1 MTSRRNHHLEQR
13 GQRWYYVRRVPARFK
28 SIDKRR
34 IVRTT
39 LCTDSLTIARER
51 RDMMMDTD
59 EQNWELALTKQLNI
73 TTADSPEMCRYRLAR
88 RKAQAVGFEFKPVLE
103 IAHSEP
109 RDTILR
115 RVQTLREDGVT
126 QLETEAVLGTVEPPK
141 DTIRDAFKLYCDKL
155 SISDQSGKSPEQ
167 IDSWKRAKIR
177 AFDNFVT
184 LCGNLTMDVITRQQG
199 REFYDW
205 WAERLRPDNGQGHT
219 YRPNSANRELGNL
232 RLLFREYW
240 TYHGDETLSLIHI
253 SEPTRPY

>member
-1 MTSRRNHHLEQR
+1 
-13 GQRWYYVRRVPARFK
+13 VRRVPARFK

-73 TTADSPEMCRYRLAR
+73 TTTDTPEMCRYRLAR

-103 IAHSEP
+103 IAHHEP
-109 RDTILR
+109 RDTVLR
-115 RVQTLREDGVT
+115 RVQTLREDSIT
-126 QLETEAVLGTVEPPK
+126 QLETEAVLGIIEPPK
-141 DTIRDAFKLYCDKL
+141 DTIRDAFKLY
-155 SISDQSGKSPEQ
+155 
-167 IDSWKRAKIR
+167 WKRAKIR
-177 AFDNFVT
+177 AIDNFVT

-205 WAERLRPDNGQGHT
+205 WAERLRPDNGLGHT

-240 TYHGDETLSLIHI
+240 TYHGRLGTL
-253 SEPTRPY
+253 